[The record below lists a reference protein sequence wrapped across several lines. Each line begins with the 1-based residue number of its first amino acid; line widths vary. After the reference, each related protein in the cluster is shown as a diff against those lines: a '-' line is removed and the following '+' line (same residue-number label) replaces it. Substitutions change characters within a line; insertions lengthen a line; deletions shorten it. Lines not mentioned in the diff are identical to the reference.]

1 MARIDPEMKESL
13 LGEIRSLL
21 RSRTADRLHAP
32 PSGNAEESEGG
43 EGPGETMEGE
53 EDSDAPISQE
63 PPEEEE
69 YDAEEK
75 SVPCAY
81 CGEGTKDGSAFCG
94 SCGRQLGGGSRRLTK
109 SARDGYGDD
118 SEG

>member
-32 PSGNAEESEGG
+32 ESGNAEESEGG
-43 EGPGETMEGE
+43 EGPGVPMEGE
-53 EDSDAPISQE
+53 EDSDAPVSQE
-63 PPEEEE
+63 PLEEEQV
-69 YDAEEK
+69 DSEEK

-81 CGEGTKDGSAFCG
+81 CGEGVEDGAAFCG

-109 SARDGYGDD
+109 SARFGGD
-118 SEG
+118 EAEE